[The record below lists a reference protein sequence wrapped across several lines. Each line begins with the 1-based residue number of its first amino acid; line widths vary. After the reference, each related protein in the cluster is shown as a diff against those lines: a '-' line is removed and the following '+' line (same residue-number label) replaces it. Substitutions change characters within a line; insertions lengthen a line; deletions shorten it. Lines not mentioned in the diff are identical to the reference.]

1 MDPTYSESASH
12 LIDIDDWKITND
24 FFLFLDGHWGPH
36 TVDCFANFYNHKLP
50 KFFSRFWN
58 PATASVDFFFQPLRG
73 ENCLVV
79 PPVGIVARVLHCM
92 KSQDAPG
99 TLVVPFWPSAHY
111 WPLIKHKYDDYVI
124 AHAIRAG
131 KEVLT
136 HGRNHNSLLGSHQ
149 FTGFIIALRMEFTE
163 L

>member
-1 MDPTYSESASH
+1 MIGRLLTNFFYFLTGIGV
-12 LIDIDDWKITND
+12 LILLIVLPIFTITNSLNSFQD
-24 FFLFLDGHWGPH
+24 FGI
-36 TVDCFANFYNHKLP
+36 
-50 KFFSRFWN
+50 
-58 PATASVDFFFQPLRG
+58 PARTASVDFLFQPLRG

-79 PPVGIVARVLHCM
+79 PPVGIVARVLHYM
-92 KSQDAPG
+92 KYQDASG

-111 WPLIKHKYDDYVI
+111 WRFIKHKYGDYVI

-149 FTGFIIALRMEFTE
+149 FTGFIIALRMEFNE